1 MLHSTLTAT
10 QQKTAAA
17 SLGAAFA
24 QDPFMSYMLPNAD
37 TRVAQ
42 LTRLFRPIIRCSL
55 RYGGVEVAPE
65 EAGALAWVS
74 GEHFPLS
81 LAQLVRSGLIWTPLQ
96 IGLPA
101 FGRLQDHETPC
112 EHALVERAPDGFTY
126 LWVLGVHPKA
136 SGRGFAKQMVQSA
149 LSVMKRRGHS
159 ACLLRTDHAKNVPF
173 YKHLGFKPIH
183 TETVPASGLQYW
195 VFLQELT

>member
-1 MLHSTLTAT
+1 MPYLTLTST
-10 QQKTAAA
+10 QQTRAAA
-17 SLGAAFA
+17 SLAEAFA
-24 QDPFMSYMLPNAD
+24 EDPFMTYLWPNAT
-37 TRVAQ
+37 TRVPK
-42 LTRLFRPIIRCSL
+42 LTQLFRPIIRCSL

-65 EAGALAWVS
+65 EAGALAWLS
-74 GEHFPLS
+74 GEHFPLG
-81 LAQLVRSGLIWTPLQ
+81 LAQLFRSGLIWTPLQ

-112 EHALVERAPDGFTY
+112 EHALVERAPNGFTY
-126 LWVLGVHPKA
+126 LWVLGVHPQA
-136 SGRGFAKQMVQSA
+136 AGRGFAKQMVQSA

-173 YKHLGFKPIH
+173 YEHLGFKLIH

-195 VFLQELT
+195 VFLQDLT